1 VSHVLNPE
9 RVLARRPAAPAGGP
23 RVLL

>member
-9 RVLARRPAAPAGGP
+9 RVLRVGLRRRPE
-23 RVLL
+23 VLASS